1 MHRIVIAV
9 DGSPAAEEALEVG
22 LDLARE
28 QHAKVTLVHVRP
40 ATEWLTSAFGP
51 APEVSAPKEPD
62 EVLDAAV
69 AAAAAHGVECDTDV
83 REGFPED
90 EIVRA
95 ADAVAADLVVVGSRG
110 LSPVGRFVLG
120 SVSRG
125 VLRECRRPVLVV
137 RAA

>member
-1 MHRIVIAV
+1 MNRIVIAV

-22 LDLARE
+22 LELARE
-28 QHAKVTLVHVRP
+28 QHARVTLVHVQP
-40 ATEWLTSAFGP
+40 ATEWLTSTFGP
-51 APEVSAPKEPD
+51 APTAHPPKEPD

-69 AAAAAHGVECDTDV
+69 AVAAAHGVECDTDM

-90 EIVRA
+90 EIVRV
-95 ADAVAADLVVVGSRG
+95 ADDVAADLVVVGSRG
-110 LSPVGRFVLG
+110 LGSMGRLVLG

-125 VLRECRRPVLVV
+125 VLRECKRPVLVV